1 LVDSADFLEAS
12 MLTTEIILC
21 LATLGNIGW
30 AYWNYRTHRNRTL
43 LYQVME
49 RSSQTVKAHA
59 DDLLRAA
66 MNAANNSLHG
76 QEYKVCSVCQRIVA
90 LHETDESGKTV
101 CANCM
106 LQRTKDLA
114 RVNHG

>member
-1 LVDSADFLEAS
+1 

-49 RSSQTVKAHA
+49 RSSLSREGPCRRSASSRDECGEQQSP
-59 DDLLRAA
+59 RA
-66 MNAANNSLHG
+66 
-76 QEYKVCSVCQRIVA
+76 EYKVCSVCQRIVA
-90 LHETDESGKTV
+90 LHETDESGKRS
-101 CANCM
+101 A
-106 LQRTKDLA
+106 RTACYNA
-114 RVNHG
+114 RRI